1 MKPVIAE
8 RKEKL
13 SELEQKINYAF
24 KKIYLLDRAMTH
36 SSYANQYNLSYMEH
50 NERMEFLGDSVL
62 GLVVSEYIFKKYR
75 NKPEGKLTK
84 IRANIVCEAS
94 LYERAK
100 RIDLG
105 EYLQLG
111 KGEEITGGRERASI
125 LADAYEALIA
135 AIYID
140 GGIESSRE
148 FIIPRFVDA
157 IESVVNKEGFKDY
170 KSRLQEHVQKDP
182 SSTIKYETVGEEG
195 PDHNKVFFVNV
206 CINNSLAGKGSGKSK
221 KEAEQE
227 AARSA
232 LVSLGVEL

>member
-1 MKPVIAE
+1 MKSITAE

-13 SELEQKINYAF
+13 SELEQRINYAF

-36 SSYANQYNLSYMEH
+36 SSYANQCNLPYIEH

-75 NKPEGKLTK
+75 SKPEGKLTK

-100 RIDLG
+100 KINLG
-105 EYLQLG
+105 DYLQMG
-111 KGEEITGGRERASI
+111 RGEEITGGRERASI
-125 LADAYEALIA
+125 LADGYEALIA

-140 GGIESSRE
+140 GGLEFTRE
-148 FIIPRFVDA
+148 FIIPQFVDA
-157 IESVVNKEGFKDY
+157 IESVVKKENFKDY

-182 SSTIKYETVGEEG
+182 SASIKYETVGEEG

-206 CINNSLAGKGSGKSK
+206 SVNNSLAGEGRGKSK

-232 LVSLGVEL
+232 LISFGVEL